1 MTRPLLVAPLAVALL
16 TLASSDPGARVH
28 AQAPKQA
35 AASPKAQDPSQT
47 PQFRGGANFVHVDVY
62 PTANGT
68 AVRDL
73 TQPEFE
79 VLEDGVPQT
88 LSTFERVDMRGAR
101 VEAGRYEPNSITES
115 RQIAES
121 TKGRLFVIFLDT
133 YFVDISGSHRLQRT
147 LVNLLNRVLG
157 PDDMYAV
164 MTPDMSAADLT
175 FARRTDVMEVYLSKY
190 WFWGQRDRLY
200 PDDPVER
207 QYMQCYPEDTSGT
220 TTNQYGGV
228 AREMILR
235 RHERKVLGALE
246 DLAVYLRGVREER
259 KAVITLTG
267 GWILFRENANLTR
280 NGHPQPGQIGIT
292 PDGRLTDDHDA
303 SKSGY
308 SERDCDNDRLKLS
321 MLDDF
326 QYFHDLFDI
335 ANRANVSFYPV
346 NANGLVAFDKPL
358 GPGVSGDPVEGEIQ
372 ALGPAAHVGENGSFP
387 INPMQINTASIST
400 RNENLRTLAANTDG
414 IAIVDTNDLDKG
426 MNRIIDDLTTY
437 YLLGYTS
444 TNSKLDGRYRKIT
457 VRVKRPN
464 VQVRARRGYRA
475 PTQEE
480 VEQGRMLE
488 AKQESSGPATA
499 LQVALNA
506 LGSARPG
513 IPFRTSVSYAAL
525 GPADGGGTKLHAWA
539 LAELDPSVARQGDW
553 LGGGS
558 VEVRVTGPDGTE
570 LTTRTGALNPGDR
583 SAAVDLGEVVAPPG
597 EIVVRARLSPKSEGL
612 PYSDTIR
619 LSEVSAP
626 GRPLILRRGPTTGVR
641 YVPTADL
648 QFQRTERVRVDLPTS
663 AGAAPPV
670 AEVLDRMGKT
680 IQVPVRTSVRTENG
694 LTWASAEVTLA
705 PLAPGD
711 YLVRLKSEA
720 GSAGQEVVT
729 GFRVVP

>member
-1 MTRPLLVAPLAVALL
+1 M
-16 TLASSDPGARVH
+16 
-28 AQAPKQA
+28 
-35 AASPKAQDPSQT
+35 
-47 PQFRGGANFVHVDVY
+47 HVDVY
-62 PTANGT
+62 PTAANGA
-68 AVRDL
+68 AVTDL
-73 TQPEFE
+73 TQQDFE

-88 LSTFERVDMRGAR
+88 LGTFERVDLRGAR
-101 VEAGRYEPNSITES
+101 LEPGRYEPNSVTES

-133 YFVDISGSHRLQRT
+133 YFVDVTGSHRLQRT

-175 FARRTDVMEVYLSKY
+175 FARRTDVMEAYLSKY

-200 PDDPVER
+200 PDDPTER
-207 QYMQCYPEDTSGT
+207 QYFQCYPEDPTGANSKED
-220 TTNQYGGV
+220 YAGV
-228 AREMILR
+228 AREMVLR
-235 RHERKVLGALE
+235 RHERRVLGALE
-246 DLAVYLRGVREER
+246 DLAIYLRGVREER
-259 KAVITLTG
+259 KAVITITG

-280 NGHPQPGQIGIT
+280 NGHPQPGNIGMT
-292 PDGRLTDDHDA
+292 PQGRLTDDLA
-303 SKSGY
+303 GSNNGY
-308 SERDCDNDRLKLS
+308 SQRDCDTDRLKLA

-326 QYFHDLFDI
+326 QYFRDIFDL

-346 NANGLVAFDKPL
+346 NANGLMAFDKPL
-358 GPGVSGDPVEGEIQ
+358 GPGVNGDPVEGEIQ
-372 ALGPAAHVGENGSFP
+372 ALGPAAHVGENGAFP
-387 INPMQINTASIST
+387 INPLVINTASIST

-457 VRVKRPN
+457 VRVKRAN

-475 PTQEE
+475 PTADE
-480 VEQGRMLE
+480 VEQGRVLD
-488 AKQESSGPATA
+488 AKQESSGPSTT

-525 GPADGGGTKLHAWA
+525 GPADGGGTRVHAWA
-539 LAELDPSVARQGDW
+539 LAELDSSVARTGDW

-558 VEVRVTGPDGTE
+558 VEVRMTGPDGTE
-570 LTTRTGALNPGDR
+570 LSTQSAPLNPGDR
-583 SAAVDLGEVVAPPG
+583 SAAVDLGEVVAPAG
-597 EIVVRARLSPKSEGL
+597 ELVVRARMSPRSEGL

-619 LSEVSAP
+619 LSEVGAP
-626 GRPLILRRGPTTGVR
+626 GRPLLLRRGPTTGIR

-663 AGAAPPV
+663 AGATAPF
-670 AEVLDRMGKT
+670 AEVLDRTGKT
-680 IQVPVRTSVRTENG
+680 IQVPVKTSVRTENG

-711 YLVRLKSEA
+711 YLIRLKSDA
-720 GSAGQEVVT
+720 ASTGQEVLT

>member
-1 MTRPLLVAPLAVALL
+1 MTRPAFVARLVIALLL
-16 TLASSDPGARVH
+16 TLVSLGPNTR
-28 AQAPKQA
+28 AQAQKPAPSSEKA
-35 AASPKAQDPSQT
+35 ADPSQT
-47 PQFRGGANFVHVDVY
+47 PRFRGGANFVHVDVY
-62 PTANGT
+62 PTANGA
-68 AVRDL
+68 AVTDL
-73 TQPEFE
+73 TQQDFE

-88 LSTFERVDMRGAR
+88 LGTFERVDLRGAR
-101 VEAGRYEPNSITES
+101 FEPGRYEPNSITES

-133 YFVDISGSHRLQRT
+133 YFVDVTGSHRLQRT

-175 FARRTDVMEVYLSKY
+175 FARRTDVMEAYLSKY

-200 PDDPVER
+200 PADPTEQ
-207 QYMQCYPEDTSGT
+207 QYFQCYPEGPAGADGKEDYT
-220 TTNQYGGV
+220 GV
-228 AREMILR
+228 AREMVLR
-235 RHERKVLGALE
+235 RHERRVLGALQ
-246 DLAVYLRGVREER
+246 DLAIYLRGVREER
-259 KAVITLTG
+259 KAVITITG

-280 NGHPQPGQIGIT
+280 NGHPQPGNVGMT
-292 PDGRLTDDHDA
+292 PQGRLTDDVA
-303 SKSGY
+303 GSTNGY
-308 SERDCDNDRLKLS
+308 SQQDCDTDRLKLA

-326 QYFHDLFDI
+326 QYFRDIFDL

-346 NANGLVAFDKPL
+346 NANGLMAFDKPL
-358 GPGVSGDPVEGEIQ
+358 GPGVNGDPVEGEIQ
-372 ALGPAAHVGENGSFP
+372 ALGPAAHVGENGAFP
-387 INPMQINTASIST
+387 INPLVINNASIST

-457 VRVKRPN
+457 VRVKRAN

-475 PTQEE
+475 PTADE
-480 VEQGRMLE
+480 VEQGRILD
-488 AKQESSGPATA
+488 AKQESSGPGTT

-525 GPADGGGTKLHAWA
+525 GPADGGGTRVHA
-539 LAELDPSVARQGDW
+539 SVARTGDW

-558 VEVRVTGPDGTE
+558 VEVRMTGPDGTE
-570 LTTRTGALNPGDR
+570 LSTQSAPLNPGDR
-583 SAAVDLGEVVAPPG
+583 SAAVDLGEVVAPAG
-597 EIVVRARLSPKSEGL
+597 ELVVRARMSPRSEGL

-619 LSEVSAP
+619 ISEVGAP
-626 GRPLILRRGPTTGVR
+626 GRPLLLRRGPTTGIR

-663 AGAAPPV
+663 AGATAPF
-670 AEVLDRMGKT
+670 AEVLDRTGKT
-680 IQVPVRTSVRTENG
+680 IQVPVKTSVRTENG

-711 YLVRLKSEA
+711 YLIRLKSDA
-720 GSAGQEVVT
+720 ASTGQEVLT